1 MHKRVCKRS
10 GFTLVELLVVISI
23 IGMLVALLLPA
34 VQAAREAGRRTQCMN
49 NIRNLG
55 IALVRFEV
63 EKGHYPGYVDSI
75 YLNDPQAAT
84 FFPQTFGG
92 PTYVSPSPEQAQIID
107 SNPNLKLPVSW
118 VVKILPELERPD
130 LDRQWKQGA
139 YLASP
144 PLVPHPGDLRIDL
157 LQCPSNPN
165 EFNQG
170 QPLHYAVNAGQPDIA
185 VPQTAQFPADYASNG
200 VFMNRFTETV
210 WHTVPSFVQ
219 RISKEFISRGDGVST
234 TLMLMENNQSAS
246 WSYRD
251 MHTTNTPNF
260 STAEIFLGA
269 LWHPEVNQK
278 PPWRINGDPQG
289 PRDIDHARPSSFHPG
304 GINVVFCD
312 GRTRFISD
320 TIDYWVFCLL
330 MTPNG
335 SRCDS
340 PGQNIQST
348 DANYNYMYLRN
359 NVVDERDYQ

>member
-157 LQCPSNPN
+157 A
-165 EFNQG
+165 E
-170 QPLHYAVNAGQPDIA
+170 
-185 VPQTAQFPADYASNG
+185 
-200 VFMNRFTETV
+200 
-210 WHTVPSFVQ
+210 
-219 RISKEFISRGDGVST
+219 
-234 TLMLMENNQSAS
+234 
-246 WSYRD
+246 YRK
-251 MHTTNTPNF
+251 
-260 STAEIFLGA
+260 A
-269 LWHPEVNQK
+269 
-278 PPWRINGDPQG
+278 
-289 PRDIDHARPSSFHPG
+289 HPG
-304 GINVVFCD
+304 AVETPTSS
-312 GRTRFISD
+312 TRA
-320 TIDYWVFCLL
+320 
-330 MTPNG
+330 
-335 SRCDS
+335 SRC
-340 PGQNIQST
+340 IT
-348 DANYNYMYLRN
+348 R
-359 NVVDERDYQ
+359 